1 MAIDYVGGITG
12 NAINAGSITLSL
24 SALTGGLASSPSAN
38 DLIIVAY
45 GVGDD
50 DFTQPTLA
58 MTTAGYTEVT
68 SSTLSADGG
77 TAGDGNLAVF
87 YKFHVADTNAV
98 TTAAGT
104 GTDSSTAAALMVFR
118 GVKLVADGGPFDTT
132 ATTATGTSGG
142 DPNPPSINHSGAA
155 GVWTVIACSLGNTGA
170 LTLTAPT
177 GYTTDALN
185 AVGNDSFDASVG
197 LAYNAAPSDPEDPG
211 VFTDSGAGAAWC
223 AVTMALA
230 PIPPSSSLLI
240 ARRDRRNVEAMRD
253 LDPFAVDGWRS

>member
-1 MAIDYVGGITG
+1 MAITYVGGNTG
-12 NAINAGSITLSL
+12 NAINAGSVTVSL
-24 SALTGGLASSPSAN
+24 TALTGGSDSSPSTA
-38 DLIIVAY
+38 DLIVVAF

-68 SSTLSADGG
+68 SSTISVDGG
-77 TAGDGNLAVF
+77 TAGDANLAVF
-87 YKFHVADTNAV
+87 YKFHNGDTSAQ

-104 GTDSSTAAALMVFR
+104 GTDSSTAVAVMVFR
-118 GVKLVADGGPFDTT
+118 GVKLAADGGPFDTT
-132 ATTATGTSGG
+132 FTQATAASGG

-177 GYTTDALN
+177 NYTTDALN

-197 LAYNAAPSDPEDPG
+197 LAYNSAPSDPEDPG
-211 VFTDSGAGAAWC
+211 VFTDSGAGAAW
-223 AVTMALA
+223 AAITMALA
-230 PIPPSSSLLI
+230 PAPEAASLVHP
-240 ARRDRRNVEAMRD
+240 RKDRRHFPA
-253 LDPFAVDGWRS
+253 LDFAPFTVDGWVSA